1 MKGVMGLKNLILY
14 IGTPRIF
21 IETIDYL
28 KSIGLT
34 DVCVFTYEENNEWMV
49 EETFNVKMEKYR
61 FTTEEIYKE
70 FSGYE
75 QLNLE
80 DKVIFLYHG
89 NIENKDIEL
98 LKKIF
103 DMHYMYT
110 KSELKDETI
119 SKLTYSMTGIETF
132 IGSLL
137 EPLEPEELLSIL
149 NDAFGELL
157 LSSSALFRNEGDYFK
172 MIHDHGFNIKIADIK
187 TNKLNSTPLYFSFPV
202 NLETHSIFSDC
213 EEELKK
219 INACFA
225 IPVIIDEKVE
235 YTIIIGR
242 AESITEEEKV
252 IINSLSRVLSK
263 ILEYHLLKGKSDL
276 EKKDIEKSNFRLL
289 SFYKGLGYLFS
300 RNSTMEFSIALSD
313 MVKEV
318 FQLEDVKIFAR
329 KNWGNLLWD
338 SSFNGESNA
347 LISKYS
353 SVWDVYNLK
362 KANEYEAFNEDFGNS
377 AIFFENNPVKEY
389 DGGVFASVI
398 RSIEGYVLGVAIL
411 YGFEEKDKDFLSML
425 CSMSGLALNS
435 LLLNNDFSKIA
446 RSYEEIMAAF
456 QNAHSL
462 YKELQKSSGIVDFYN
477 RLKKILERDFS
488 IYDVYMAFETKDKII
503 TLPGNVDEYI
513 MNAIKRYIEYS
524 EADLIAITNPNTE
537 RILYVQPLNIK
548 YKKIVI
554 IFEAKDDAKIN
565 IILQLIQLG
574 FKDTLARVI
583 SEERF

>member
-1 MKGVMGLKNLILY
+1 MKNLILY

>member
-1 MKGVMGLKNLILY
+1 LKNLILY

>member
-1 MKGVMGLKNLILY
+1 MGLKNLILY